1 MLSVQEAQN
10 WILQAVNRMGPHTV
24 HIADALKCVLAQDI
38 VSPADV
44 PPFDNSAM
52 DGYAVRSVDTAKAR
66 STSPVRLTIKATV
79 RAGDR
84 LSFGIEKGECS
95 KIMTGA
101 EIPDGTD
108 SVVMV
113 EDVEAKENQI
123 FVRTPVP
130 KGKHIRRKGEDIKR
144 SEVVLKSGT
153 LLRPPEIGVLASLGL
168 AHISVVRRPVV
179 ALATT
184 GDELVEIDEPLSPG
198 KIRDSNR
205 YSLRA
210 LIMETGC
217 TPLELGIIPD
227 KREEMENTFKEALQ
241 KSDLLMT
248 TGGVSMGQY
257 DLVRDVLSSIGK
269 YEFWKVNMK
278 PGKPLAFGTAD
289 GKPIF
294 GLPGNPV
301 SCMVCFELF
310 ARPALMKM
318 RGEKKFFKEKLSAT
332 ATCPIDKQKGRA
344 EFKRGKVRREE
355 DTLVVDVTGPQ
366 GSGILTS
373 MVKANCLVYLP
384 EEVGPISTGEKV
396 SVIPL

>member
-10 WILQAVNRMGPHTV
+10 RIIEAVSRMDPHAVNL
-24 HIADALKCVLAQDI
+24 AEALGCVLIQDV

-52 DGYAVRSVDTAKAR
+52 DGYAVRSEDTARAR
-66 STSPVRLTIKATV
+66 SSDPVPLVVKGTV

-84 LSFGIEKGECS
+84 LLFGIERGECAR
-95 KIMTGA
+95 IMTGA

-113 EDVEAKENQI
+113 ENVESKGDQI
-123 FVRTPVP
+123 LVGSPVP
-130 KGKHIRRKGEDIKR
+130 KGRHIRTKGEDIKR

-153 LLRPPEIGVLASLGL
+153 RLRPPEIGALASLGL
-168 AHISVVRRPVV
+168 SRVSVVKRPIV
-179 ALATT
+179 ALAST

-210 LIMETGC
+210 LIVEAGC
-217 TPLELGIIPD
+217 TPLELGIVPD
-227 KREEMENTFKEALQ
+227 KRAEMELTFERALQ

-248 TGGVSMGQY
+248 TGGVSMGEY
-257 DLVRDVLSSIGK
+257 DLVRDVLSSIGRF
-269 YEFWKVNMK
+269 EFWKVNMK
-278 PGKPLAFGTAD
+278 PGKPLAFATAN
-289 GKPIF
+289 GKPVF

-310 ARPALMKM
+310 VRPALMKM
-318 RGEKKFFKEKLSAT
+318 KGEKELFKETLSAT
-332 ATCPIDKQKGRA
+332 TTCPIDKRKGRT
-344 EFKRGKVRREE
+344 EFKRGMVWREE
-355 DTLVVDVTGPQ
+355 NTVKVDLTGPQ

-373 MVKANCLVYLP
+373 MVKANCLVHLP
-384 EEVGPISTGEKV
+384 EEVGPVSAGEKV
-396 SVIPL
+396 TVIPL